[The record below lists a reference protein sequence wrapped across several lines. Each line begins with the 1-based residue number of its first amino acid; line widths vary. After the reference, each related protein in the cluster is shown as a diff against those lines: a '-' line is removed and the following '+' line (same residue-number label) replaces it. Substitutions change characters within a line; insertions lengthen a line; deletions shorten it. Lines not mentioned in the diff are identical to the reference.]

1 MAVKWQT
8 RRQVG
13 DLQCHHLIDALTC
26 PILMYNCTLN
36 FYTNFAWSILSN
48 SFFPQVAY
56 IIGMADL
63 CNFKWKSREV
73 LYSRTMMGLEV
84 ALKRNSMVGN
94 QIYGCT
100 SQSNFSIQSF
110 EICDVYQKI
119 LSLTIDKEILNTA
132 PRPK

>member
-8 RRQVG
+8 RRQV
-13 DLQCHHLIDALTC
+13 DELQCHLIDALTC
-26 PILMYNCTLN
+26 PILMYNCELN

-84 ALKRNSMVGN
+84 ALKRNSMVEN
-94 QIYGCT
+94 QIYGL
-100 SQSNFSIQSF
+100 QSF
-110 EICDVYQKI
+110 EICVVYQKI
-119 LSLTIDKEILNTA
+119 
-132 PRPK
+132 